1 VTTMQT
7 IPLNQLVF
15 SPANVRKT
23 GAKDGI
29 DGLAASIAAHGLLQ
43 NLQVRP
49 GDAGQYEVVA
59 GGRRLAALRLL
70 AKQQKITVDYPVP
83 CHALDAEDA
92 GEISLAENEM
102 RLVMHP
108 ADQFEAFKK
117 LADQGH
123 GPEAIAARF
132 GTMARIVEQRLKLA
146 VVSPKLIALYR
157 KGEMT
162 LDCLMAFTVAEDHR
176 QQEKTWKALPEWA
189 RERPDRIR
197 DALTEKHV
205 AADSSLAQFVGIAAY
220 EAAGG
225 AVLRDLFDDEGSG
238 WLTDAALVNKLA
250 AEKLDQA
257 AAAVRGEG
265 WKWVEIIP
273 ELSWEALKGFGKAT
287 PERTPPTAEQQ
298 REIEALTAEGDAIM
312 EEHGEEPEDDA
323 ITERLWEIQ
332 KRIADLSEG
341 EEAWP
346 DSAKATAG
354 VVIGIG
360 HDGSL
365 DIRRGLIRPE
375 DKAAAKK
382 ADRAAHAADS
392 GTKGKTAPVPG
403 SGPGQGFSAALIED
417 LTAHRTAALQA
428 MLANNPK
435 VALAAVVHALALDLF
450 YAVPGTG
457 SVLRITSAVVD
468 LARSAEGIEDT
479 KAHQQLAATT
489 KAVCD
494 GLPEDPAKLWG
505 WLTEQDQKTLLAVLA
520 VCAGHTL
527 DAVQKR
533 NDPRPCNHADELAAA
548 LKLDM
553 ADWWQPTAEGYFARV
568 SKQQALDAVAEG
580 STKEAAENLARLKKD
595 ELTKEAEKRLNGS
608 RWLPAILRAA

>member
-1 VTTMQT
+1 MTMQT

-29 DGLAASIAAHGLLQ
+29 DGLAASIAVHGLLQ
-43 NLQVRP
+43 NLSVRP
-49 GDAGQYEVVA
+49 GDGGQFEVVA

-70 AKQQKITVDYPVP
+70 AKQKQIAADYPVP
-83 CHALDAEDA
+83 CRALDGEDA
-92 GEISLAENEM
+92 AEISLAENEM
-102 RLVMHP
+102 RLAMHP

-132 GTMARIVEQRLKLA
+132 GTTARIVEQRLKLA
-146 VVSPKLIALYR
+146 VVSPKMIAAYR

-176 QQEKTWKALPEWA
+176 QQEKIWKALPEWA
-189 RERPDRIR
+189 RSRPDQIR

-205 AADSSLAQFVGIAAY
+205 AADSSLAQFVGIKEY

-250 AEKLDQA
+250 SEKLEQA
-257 AAAVRGEG
+257 AAAVRTEN
-265 WKWVEIIP
+265 WKWVEIMP
-273 ELSWEALKGFGKAT
+273 DLSWEVLKTFGKAT
-287 PERTPPTAEQQ
+287 PERTPPTPEQQ
-298 REIEALTAEGDAIM
+298 REIEALIAEGDAIW
-312 EEHGEEPEDDA
+312 EEHGEEPEDDEINA
-323 ITERLWEIQ
+323 RSWEIQ
-332 KRIADLSEG
+332 ERIADLSDG
-341 EEAWP
+341 QEAWP

-354 VVIGIG
+354 AVIGIG
-360 HDGSL
+360 QDGSL

-382 ADRAAHAADS
+382 ADRAANAADS
-392 GTKGKTAPVPG
+392 GSKGKTAPVPG

-428 MLANNPK
+428 MLADNPK
-435 VALAAVVHALALDLF
+435 VALVAVVHAVALGIF
-450 YAVPGTG
+450 YPATPIE
-457 SVLRITSAVVD
+457 SVVHIRPTVTYLD
-468 LARSAEGIEDT
+468 RSAEGIEAT
-479 KAHQQLAATT
+479 KAHKQLDAAT
-489 KAVCD
+489 KAIRK
-494 GLPEDPAKLWG
+494 GLPKNADKLWG
-505 WLTEQDQKTLLAVLA
+505 WLIEQDQRTLLAILA
-520 VCAGHTL
+520 VCAGHTV
-527 DAVQKR
+527 DAVQKKHDR
-533 NDPRPCNHADELAAA
+533 VALDHADQLAAA

-553 ADWWQPTAEGYFARV
+553 ADWWQPTAAGYFARV
-568 SKQQALDAVAEG
+568 SKPQALDAVAEG

-595 ELTKEAEKRLNGS
+595 ELVKEAEKRLNGTG
-608 RWLPAILRAA
+608 WLPSILRAA